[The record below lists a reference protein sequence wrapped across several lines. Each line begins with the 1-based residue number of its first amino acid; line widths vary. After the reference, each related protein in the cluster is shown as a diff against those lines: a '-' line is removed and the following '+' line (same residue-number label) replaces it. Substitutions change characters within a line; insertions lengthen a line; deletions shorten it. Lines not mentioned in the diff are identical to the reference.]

1 MITIEQLIEIFK
13 TMTEEDWNLIY
24 KEAEDPNQID
34 SELVANWNEQYSD
47 AAAGA
52 VVTYN
57 LLYKLVESGKMS
69 ELSADVQKLVQ
80 DWNKG
85 E

>member
-13 TMTEEDWNLIY
+13 TMSEEDWNLIY
-24 KEAEDPNQID
+24 REAEDPNQID
-34 SELVANWNEQYSD
+34 SELVANWNAQYSD

-57 LLYKLVESGKMS
+57 LLYNLVESGRIS

>member
-34 SELVANWNEQYSD
+34 SELVTNWNKQYSD
-47 AAAGA
+47 TTLESTIA
-52 VVTYN
+52 YN
-57 LLYKLVESGKMS
+57 AMYKLVESGRIS
-69 ELSADVQKLVQ
+69 ELSADVQKLIR
-80 DWNKG
+80 DWNRG

>member
-13 TMTEEDWNLIY
+13 TMSVEDWNIIY
-24 KEAEDPNQID
+24 KEAEDLNQID
-34 SELVANWNEQYSD
+34 SEFVANWNEQYSD

-57 LLYKLVESGKMS
+57 LLYNLVESGRIS

>member
-24 KEAEDPNQID
+24 KEAEDPSKID
-34 SELVANWNEQYSD
+34 SELVANWNTQYPDITAESTV
-47 AAAGA
+47 A
-52 VVTYN
+52 YN
-57 LLYKLVESGKMS
+57 TMYKLIEQGRAS
-69 ELSADVQKLVQ
+69 ELSANVQTLVQ
-80 DWNKG
+80 NWNKG

>member
-13 TMTEEDWNLIY
+13 KMTVEDWNLIY
-24 KEAEDPNQID
+24 KEAEDPSQID
-34 SELVANWNEQYSD
+34 SELVANWNKQYSD
-47 AAAGA
+47 AAAGT

-57 LLYKLVESGKMS
+57 LLYKLVESGRMS
-69 ELSADVQKLVQ
+69 ELSADVQRLVQ

>member
-1 MITIEQLIEIFK
+1 MITIEELFNIFRN
-13 TMTEEDWNLIY
+13 MSEEDWNLIY

-34 SELVANWNEQYSD
+34 SEFVTNWNKQYSD
-47 AAAGA
+47 VAAAT
-52 VVTYN
+52 VVAYN
-57 LLYKLVESGKMS
+57 LLYKLVESGRIS

>member
-13 TMTEEDWNLIY
+13 KMTVEDWNLIY

-34 SELVANWNEQYSD
+34 SEFVASWNKQYSD
-47 AAAGA
+47 AAAGT

-57 LLYKLVESGKMS
+57 LLYKLVESGRIA

>member
-1 MITIEQLIEIFK
+1 MITIEELIEIFK
-13 TMTEEDWNLIY
+13 TMSEEDWNLIY

-34 SELVANWNEQYSD
+34 SELVANWNKQYSD
-47 AAAGA
+47 AAAA
-52 VVTYN
+52 TVVAYN
-57 LLYKLVESGKMS
+57 LLYKLVESGRIS

>member
-13 TMTEEDWNLIY
+13 TMSVEDWNLIY

-57 LLYKLVESGKMS
+57 LLYNLVESGRIS

>member
-24 KEAEDPNQID
+24 REAEDPNQID
-34 SELVANWNEQYSD
+34 SELVTNWNKQYSD
-47 AAAGA
+47 TTLESTIA
-52 VVTYN
+52 YN
-57 LLYKLVESGKMS
+57 IMYKLVESGRIS
-69 ELSADVQKLVQ
+69 ELSADVQKLIQ
-80 DWNKG
+80 DWNRG